1 MRCLSKE
8 EFLTADDLQA
18 TEVKLPAAYGEDVG
32 FFVRM
37 MTGMERAEMEK
48 CYFSGDDP
56 KKDPAKF
63 RAAMLVSC
71 IIDGDGAHVFTEED
85 SGDLMAK
92 GAKGLEDM
100 FEAACKLNGFTKDD
114 VDTLEK
120 N

>member
-37 MTGMERAEMEK
+37 MTGTERAEMEK
-48 CYFSGDDP
+48 RHFAGNDGKS
-56 KKDPAKF
+56 DPAGF
-63 RAAMLVSC
+63 RSAMLIDC
-71 IIDGDGAHVFTEED
+71 IVDTDGDNVFTEED
-85 SGDLMAK
+85 ADVLMGK
-92 GAKGLEDM
+92 GTQGIEAM
-100 FEAACKLNGFTKDD
+100 FEAACELNGFSDKD